1 MTTQEPSNENRRGLG
16 LLGRS
21 ENVLPQSP
29 DDAKLETFANHTPQ
43 REYWIH
49 FDCPEFISLCPVTG
63 QPDTARIQIRYIPNE
78 ICVETK
84 SLKFYLSSFRNHA
97 AFNEEVVNR
106 ILTDLVAECSPK
118 QMVVRGSFGSRGGIR
133 LTCQATFP
141 DNAPLAG
148 TMTPEV

>member
-1 MTTQEPSNENRRGLG
+1 MSTQEPSNENKRGLG

-29 DDAKLETFANHTPQ
+29 DDAQLETFANHTTE

-49 FDCPEFISLCPVTG
+49 FDCPEFTSLCPVTG

-84 SLKFYLSSFRNHA
+84 SLKFYLSAFRNHA

-106 ILTDLVAECSPK
+106 VLTDLVTVCAPK

-133 LTCQATFP
+133 LTCQAAHP
-141 DNAPLAG
+141 ADALLAA